1 MKSKCVMMVLVVV
14 GDYQM
19 INHEMVLWL
28 KNEFNIDFYDEIAFS
43 SIRRVSFVID
53 IDEKP
58 LMCRVVTGQLS
69 SVSLPDW
76 SYFPVNDLFQY
87 VDENNLLAE
96 VEGRHNFIQN
106 IRQKFNT
113 FDQELYLYIPVKRN
127 FEPLWLYMSFTRHL
141 VHGKHFVFAQ
151 VVRIYEQ
158 TPVEI
163 IHYQKTYQDPLTK
176 LFTRE
181 TLKLHMNNLSSTD
194 NAYVMYLDV
203 DDFKYINDQYGHQT
217 GDQFLIDIANYFI
230 GKWEYNVL
238 YYRLGGDEF
247 FMYCYDHTLEQIE
260 TRAKQLIYDI
270 ENLNDISK
278 TIGVSVSI
286 GIVKITDQNK
296 GYHSLLN
303 LGDKTMYVSKAKGKG
318 SYTLYQPSENE

>member
-1 MKSKCVMMVLVVV
+1 MKSIYVMMISVVV

-19 INHEMVLWL
+19 INNDMILWL
-28 KNEFNIDFYDEIAFS
+28 KNEYQLDFYNDIAFS
-43 SIRRVSFVID
+43 SSKRVTFVID
-53 IDEKP
+53 IDERP
-58 LMCRVVTGQLS
+58 LMCRVVTGDLS
-69 SVSLPDW
+69 SVSLPAW
-76 SYFPVNDLFQY
+76 TYFPVNDLFSY

-113 FDQELYLYIPVKRN
+113 FDKELYLYIPVKREG
-127 FEPLWLYMSFTRHL
+127 EPLWLYMSFTRHFI
-141 VHGKHFVFAQ
+141 HGKHFVFAQ
-151 VVRIYEQ
+151 VVRIYEK
-158 TPVEI
+158 TPIEI

-181 TLKLHMNNLSSTD
+181 TLKLHMDNLSSTD

-203 DDFKYINDQYGHQT
+203 DNFKDINDQYGHQT
-217 GDQFLIDIANYFI
+217 GDRFLIDIANYFI

-247 FMYCYDHTLEQIE
+247 FMYCYDHTFDQIKA
-260 TRAKQLIYDI
+260 RAKQLIYDI

-278 TIGVSVSI
+278 TIGVSISI
-286 GIVKITDQNK
+286 GIVKITEDNK

-303 LGDKTMYVSKAKGKG
+303 LGDKTMYLSKAKGKG
-318 SYTLYQPSENE
+318 SYTIYNFNTND

>member
-1 MKSKCVMMVLVVV
+1 
-14 GDYQM
+14 M
-19 INHEMVLWL
+19 INKEMVLWL
-28 KNEFNIDFYDEIAFS
+28 KNEFNVDFYDDIVFS
-43 SIRRVSFVID
+43 SKRRVSFVID
-53 IDEKP
+53 INEKP
-58 LMCRVVTGQLS
+58 LMCRLVTGQLS

-76 SYFPVNDLFQY
+76 SYFPANDLFAY

-96 VEGRHNFIQN
+96 VEGRHSFIQN

-113 FDQELYLYIPVKRN
+113 FDQELYLYIPVKRDH
-127 FEPLWLYMSFTRHL
+127 EPLWLYMSFTRHL
-141 VHGKHFVFAQ
+141 VNNKHFVYAQ

-158 TPVEI
+158 TPIEI
-163 IHYQKTYQDPLTK
+163 VHYQKTYQDPLTK

-194 NAYVMYLDV
+194 NAYVMYLDI
-203 DDFKYINDQYGHQT
+203 DDFKYINDAYGHQT
-217 GDQFLIDIANYFI
+217 GDRFLVDIANYFI

-260 TRAKQLIYDI
+260 ARAKQLIYDI

-278 TIGVSVSI
+278 TISVSVSI
-286 GIVKITDQNK
+286 GIVKITPENK

-303 LGDKTMYVSKAKGKG
+303 LGDKTMYLSKARGKG
-318 SYTLYQPSENE
+318 SYTIYQSSI